1 MVGLTFSSYFFN
13 LTKLTLR
20 KLSVNIR
27 EMENSIS
34 TVDICQS
41 QNVGKISFVI
51 ATSH

>member
-27 EMENSIS
+27 DMENSIS

-41 QNVGKISFVI
+41 QNFKSQKYFL
-51 ATSH
+51 AH